1 MSKAENEK
9 IRLKD
14 EFDLIQAENNNDF
27 NIIYDRWVAL
37 NYDKDEKPSFDR
49 IDSKKGYSFDNIQI
63 MTWRENNIKGRN
75 ENKKCK
81 KVAQYTLEGNFLKQF
96 NSISKAEAD
105 KLNNELDSA
114 EIVEPDAIPSNVVTM
129 NSIVKLS
136 FLNNNKQ
143 VQFQIVYP
151 DQGNLKENKISI
163 FSPIATAL
171 IGYKVGDEIEWIVPA
186 GLTNIR
192 IDEIIY
198 QPEAAG
204 DFTL

>member
-1 MSKAENEK
+1 MQLIKTINNLIMSNLV
-9 IRLKD
+9 INQLD
-14 EFDLIQAENNNDF
+14 
-27 NIIYDRWVAL
+27 YV
-37 NYDKDEKPSFDR
+37 R
-49 IDSKKGYSFDNIQI
+49 I
-63 MTWRENNIKGRN
+63 
-75 ENKKCK
+75 KKCIK
-81 KVAQYTLEGNFLKQF
+81 DAKQF
-96 NSISKAEAD
+96 KSITKTEAELLQ
-105 KLNNELDSA
+105 KELDSA
-114 EIVEPDAIPSNVVTM
+114 KIVKPEAIPSNVVTM

-151 DQGNLKENKISI
+151 DQANLKEHKISI

-204 DFTL
+204 DYDL